1 MAGLDVIIKD
11 GTTYQMMPAST
22 AGQFSTTTAY
32 AVGDFVYFDGVL
44 YKCTTA
50 HTGAFVAS
58 HFTAVTV
65 GAELKQTGADLQSE
79 INDVKSDL
87 SDLEEE
93 IKEHGGLSD
102 EAKTALL
109 ECFRHT
115 AFLDHDKDYYSA
127 LKNALHPDD
136 IASLVATFNQD
147 GYMFS
152 PTDELDDL
160 LPFLT
165 VKAQYNDGTEE
176 IITDYSLSGSLDYAI
191 STITVAY
198 LGKTTTFNVTVKQLP
213 SGYTR
218 KTYIESDRSQYI
230 STNIS
235 EVEAGGY
242 SYKLKAM
249 PSDSTPT
256 ARLVMHVFSSL
267 NCYTTVF
274 RHGVSSTSEPE
285 PNRYIAS
292 NRWGSESVPSENKN
306 VWSANT
312 ISTIKAYLNGDDNV
326 YVDNTLAVT
335 CQIGTTKDASNKM
348 FLLGYS
354 GAPTRSDFRYAGRI
368 YSFKMYAIGTS
379 TKTHDFVPCVNS
391 QSVAGI
397 YDLVTDEFLSPTV
410 GTLVT
415 D

>member
-1 MAGLDVIIKD
+1 MAGLSQIYAD
-11 GTTYQMMPAST
+11 GFARDLIPRST
-22 AGQFSTTTAY
+22 APTFLSSTSY
-32 AVGDFVYFDGVL
+32 AVGDYVYYQGNL
-44 YKCTTA
+44 YRCTTA
-50 HTGAFVAS
+50 HTGTWVAS
-58 HFTAVTV
+58 HFTAVTI
-65 GAELKQTGADLQSE
+65 GSELKAKEASLQSE
-79 INDVKSDL
+79 IDDVKTDL
-87 SDLEEE
+87 SDLAEEVE
-93 IKEHGGLSD
+93 KHGGLSD
-102 EAKTALL
+102 EAKEALL

-115 AFLDHDKDYYSA
+115 AFLDHDKDYYTA
-127 LKNALHPDD
+127 LKNALYPDD

-191 STITVAY
+191 STITVTY

-235 EVEAGGY
+235 EIEACGY
-242 SYKLKAM
+242 SYKLKVM
-249 PSDSTPT
+249 PSDPTPT
-256 ARLVMHVFSSL
+256 ARLLMHVFSSSS
-267 NCYTTVF
+267 YYAIVF
-274 RHGVSSTSEPE
+274 RHGGPSASEPE
-285 PNRYIAS
+285 PNRFIAS
-292 NRWGSESVPSENKN
+292 NRWGAESVPSENKN

-326 YVDNTLAVT
+326 YVDNTLAGT

-354 GAPTRSDFRYAGRI
+354 AAPARSDFRYAGRI
-368 YSFKMYAIGTS
+368 YYLKMYAIGTS
-379 TKTHDFVPCVNS
+379 TKAHDFVPCINS
-391 QSVAGI
+391 QSVAGV
-397 YDLVTDEFLSPTV
+397 YDLVTDEFLSPAV

>member
-1 MAGLDVIIKD
+1 MAGIDVITKD

-22 AGQFSTTTAY
+22 AGQFSSTTAY

-44 YKCTTA
+44 YKCKTA

-79 INDVKSDL
+79 IADVKTDL
-87 SDLEEE
+87 S
-93 IKEHGGLSD
+93 KAGLSD
-102 EAKTALL
+102 EAKEALL
-109 ECFRHT
+109 ECFRHI

-127 LKNALHPDD
+127 LENALYPDD
-136 IASLVATFNQD
+136 ITSLVATFNQD

-191 STITVAY
+191 STITVTY

-249 PSDSTPT
+249 PSDPTPT
-256 ARLVMHVFSSL
+256 ARLIMHVFSSL
-267 NCYTTVF
+267 SYYAFVL
-274 RHGVSSTSEPE
+274 RHGGSSTSEPE

-292 NRWGSESVPSENKN
+292 NRWGTDSVPSENKN

-326 YVDNTLAVT
+326 YVDNTLAGT

-348 FLLGYS
+348 FLLGY
-354 GAPTRSDFRYAGRI
+354 GGGPARSDFRYAGRL
-368 YSFKMYAIGTS
+368 YYLKMYAIGTS
-379 TKTHDFVPCVNS
+379 TKAHDFVPCINS
-391 QSVAGI
+391 QSVVGV
-397 YDLVTDEFLSPTV
+397 YDLVTDEFLSPAV